1 MVPVNLDMDVLRT
14 LAVAMELGSFAR
26 AAERLGR
33 SQSAVSL
40 QMRKLEQ
47 QAGQSLFRKQGRGL
61 ALTEAGDVI
70 LSYARRMLELND
82 EAVAAVRGL
91 AVEGSV
97 RLGLPQDIAET
108 RLPATLARF
117 TRAHPSVHIEV
128 KVDRNAV
135 LLDHL
140 THGRL
145 DLALLFSRGSG
156 GTVVANER
164 LIVQFPIAWI
174 GPRHGAAAPPSAPLP
189 LVLFEPPCLFRQAGI
204 AALDAA
210 GIPWRITF
218 TSPSL
223 SGLWAAVDAGLGVT
237 VRTAE
242 GMPDRLATLGSATG
256 GLKLPP
262 LPTVDL
268 RLHAADAEPSPA
280 VRRLGDIL
288 AETMAADGSSDRQV
302 PWRLMASGANA

>member
-1 MVPVNLDMDVLRT
+1 MIPVNLDMDVLRT

-47 QAGQSLFRKQGRGL
+47 QAGQPLFRKQGRGV
-61 ALTEAGDVI
+61 ALTGAGDVI

-97 RLGLPQDIAET
+97 RLGLPQDVAEA

-117 TRAHPSVHIEV
+117 ARAHPSVHIEV

-145 DLALLFSRGSG
+145 DLALLFSRGG
-156 GTVVANER
+156 GAAAAPNAPRLVAQ
-164 LIVQFPIAWI
+164 LPIAWI
-174 GPRHGAAAPPSAPLP
+174 GPRHGGMPRSAPLP

-210 GIPWRITF
+210 GIPWRIAF

-223 SGLWAAVDAGLGVT
+223 SGLWAAVDAGLGIT

-242 GMPDRLATLGSATG
+242 GMPERLTTLAPAASG
-256 GLKLPP
+256 LPP

-268 RLHAADAEPSPA
+268 RLHAADSEPSPA

-288 AETMAADGSSDRQV
+288 AETMRTAGSGLAAQPSLLAVSS
-302 PWRLMASGANA
+302 PAA

>member
-26 AAERLGR
+26 AAEWLGR

-47 QAGQSLFRKQGRGL
+47 QAGQPLFRKQGRGL

-97 RLGLPQDIAET
+97 RLGLPQDVAET

-117 TRAHPSVHIEV
+117 ARAHPSVHIEV
-128 KVDRNAV
+128 RVDRNAV

-145 DLALLFSRGSG
+145 DLALLFSRGGG
-156 GTVVANER
+156 GTAVANER
-164 LIVQFPIAWI
+164 LIAQFPIAWI
-174 GPRHGAAAPPSAPLP
+174 GPRHGAATPLALPLP

-242 GMPDRLATLGSATG
+242 GMPDRLATLGPAAG

-288 AETMAADGSSDRQV
+288 AETMAADSGGDRQP